1 MFPIWDVSST
11 QAGGWLRRIADPLGG
26 GVYRQHVQYPAFA
39 PDSAPGSS
47 KETFGVF
54 WSLCIFN
61 PEFVWLC
68 MNAVIFSLT

>member
-1 MFPIWDVSST
+1 M
-11 QAGGWLRRIADPLGG
+11 
-26 GVYRQHVQYPAFA
+26 YRQHVQYPAFA
-39 PDSAPGSS
+39 LDSAPGSS